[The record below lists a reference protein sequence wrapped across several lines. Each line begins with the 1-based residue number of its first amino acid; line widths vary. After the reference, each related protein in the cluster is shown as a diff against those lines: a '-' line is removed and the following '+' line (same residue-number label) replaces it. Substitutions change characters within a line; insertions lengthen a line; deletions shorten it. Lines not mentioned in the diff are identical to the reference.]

1 MKIAISSTDGKTI
14 CGDAG
19 SCQGF
24 LIYEISKNQT
34 VHQTYIELS
43 RAQTLKRLS
52 SPISDSSDHPLTGIN
67 AFITQS
73 IEKELQSRL
82 ESDDIKVIKTK
93 DLEPLM
99 ALNQIELTRH

>member
-1 MKIAISSTDGKTI
+1 MKIAISSIDGKTI

-24 LIYEISKNQT
+24 LIYEISTNQT
-34 VHQTYIELS
+34 IHQTYIELS
-43 RAQTLKRLS
+43 REQILKNLTT
-52 SPISDSSDHPLTGIN
+52 PISDIPDHPLTDIN

-82 ESDDIKVIKTK
+82 ESDDIKVVKTK
-93 DLEPLM
+93 DHEPLM
-99 ALNQIELTRH
+99 ALNQIELTCH